1 MIRRTLFEK
10 EELLYGVLQQGREGR
25 LNSKYNKD
33 KWRLI
38 PKEQDGVSKWKI
50 AKRKNQGRGDSC
62 WSHTGVIRYWGSGV
76 RNLIRYGE
84 WSEPEWRILLN
95 WLSRILTNTT
105 VSGSGEHPQVG
116 SSQKEISEKLDSS
129 LIKGESLSYSTM
141 CSVFFSSSFH
151 IFSLP
156 LVFNTLIIKWLETVF
171 SNFSY
176 WASCI
181 SVFEERFCLILSL
194 SSHLGTPVT

>member
-1 MIRRTLFEK
+1 M
-10 EELLYGVLQQGREGR
+10 
-25 LNSKYNKD
+25 
-33 KWRLI
+33 
-38 PKEQDGVSKWKI
+38 
-50 AKRKNQGRGDSC
+50 
-62 WSHTGVIRYWGSGV
+62 

-141 CSVFFSSSFH
+141 CSVFSSSSFH

-194 SSHLGTPVT
+194 SSPPHAYIQTHTMRYLVVRIKSDKTVSLQFCDPLSAPTFLKIFIWLHWVLVAAYRIFIPACWDLYFL